1 MTELKKRPTDD
12 QSAQPQ
18 KRVVKPFKLYLDGL
32 KPFRDAWF
40 IYEPIFV
47 EHELGF
53 KIMAEILRKHVFN
66 QNKVVVFGRECVAP
80 RMEAMLGR
88 TAGVQYMYAKNKLI
102 TEEWSSDVEQLCQQ
116 MSAKYKVQFNACL
129 ANYYRT
135 GKDHVGRHADDENDM
150 ESDIIA
156 TVSLGA
162 PRFLRVFD
170 KETGEKQIQ
179 LIMRHGSVHVQL
191 TGMQKIRKHEVPEQA
206 TVKGARLSLTFRKLK
221 LPK

>member
-1 MTELKKRPTDD
+1 MTELKKRPADG
-12 QSAQPQ
+12 QAVQPQ
-18 KRVVKPFKLYLDGL
+18 KRVATMFKLYLDGL
-32 KPFRDAWF
+32 KPYQDAWF
-40 IYEPIFV
+40 LYEPEFV

-53 KIMAEILRKHVFN
+53 RIMNEILRKHAFS
-66 QNKVVVFGRECVAP
+66 QNKVVVWGREGVTP
-80 RMEAMLGR
+80 RLEAMLGR
-88 TAGVQYMYAKNKLI
+88 TAGVQYTYAKNKLI
-102 TEEWSSDVEQLCQQ
+102 TEEWSSDVEQLCQRL
-116 MSAKYKVQFNACL
+116 STKYKVQFNACL

-162 PRFLRVFD
+162 PRLLRVFD

-191 TGMQKIRKHEVPEQA
+191 SGMQKIRKHEVPQQA
-206 TVKGARLSLTFRKLK
+206 VEEARVSLTFRKLK